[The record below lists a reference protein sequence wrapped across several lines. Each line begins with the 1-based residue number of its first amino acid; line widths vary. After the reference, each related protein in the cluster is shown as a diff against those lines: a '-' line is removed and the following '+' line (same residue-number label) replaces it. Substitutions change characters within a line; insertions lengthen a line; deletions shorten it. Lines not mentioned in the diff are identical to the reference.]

1 MSWRL
6 FNWQFKVCSP
16 LHIGYH
22 KTMHLFRTRPY
33 VPGRHIWAALTDKL
47 TLLLGTTDYQK
58 VGRALEEAFCF
69 SYLYPCLEEGCI
81 YIPCYTKD
89 KGLTFGLGDGFLTG
103 REFEKKFLSSA
114 ASAAIDPQSFTAEEG
129 MLHQVEF
136 VTPHLAGGSE
146 NENTSVYLKGLLW
159 VREGGTSAFQVRVDN
174 SNIAFIAG
182 GCSNEIDFAAELAER
197 LQVGGERHY
206 GFGLLKLKLLQQ
218 VKYVEEKTMRSITG
232 FPGSWHENKTSV
244 YVTLGK
250 NEPVWG
256 HVLEPANVKAKGL
269 IEPLVGRSWDAVKGA
284 GQKITSEGLA
294 WAPGSLLEEEGT
306 FEVLP
311 QGLWKA
317 DGS

>member
-1 MSWRL
+1 M
-6 FNWQFKVCSP
+6 FDWQFKVSSP

-33 VPGRHIWAALTDKL
+33 VLGRHLWAALTDKL
-47 TLLLGTTDYQK
+47 TLMLGTSDYQK
-58 VGRALEEAFCF
+58 VGRALEEAFRF

-89 KGLTFGLGDGFLTG
+89 KGLTFGLGDGLLTS

-136 VTPHLAGGSE
+136 ITPHLAGGSE

-159 VREGGTSAFQVRVDN
+159 VREGETKAFQVRVEN
-174 SNIAFIAG
+174 SNIAIIAG
-182 GCSNEIDFAAELAER
+182 SCSKKIDFADDLAER
-197 LQVGGERHY
+197 LQVGGERRY

-218 VKYVEEKTMRSITG
+218 VKYVEEETMRNITG
-232 FPGSWHENKTSV
+232 FPGSWHKKKTSV
-244 YVTLGK
+244 YITLEK
-250 NEPVWG
+250 DEPVWG
-256 HVLEPANVKAKGL
+256 HVLEPDKIIAKGL
-269 IEPLVGRSWDAVKGA
+269 IEPLVGRNWDAVKGA
-284 GQKITSEGLA
+284 GQKIASEGLA
-294 WAPGSLLEEEGT
+294 WAPGSLLEEKRT

-311 QGLWKA
+311 QGLWKVG
-317 DGS
+317 DS